1 MSDQAVEFQKR
12 RELPEVIAA
21 SFQFIR
27 AESGALLK
35 YTLIYALPFIVVLA
49 ALQLVITSEMAG
61 IQETLLAMLKQSDL
75 SQQERL
81 ELLTQSGGVY
91 KKYFLLLFFNIF
103 VQSLFMAVIYS
114 YIHAYLDRG
123 KGNFTSSEIT
133 SAFFTNAYITLGTSL
148 IVAIIS
154 LIGFI
159 FCIIPGILLLNSL
172 SLAVFIAVYEK
183 KGIGYAITRSFN
195 LVKLQWWGTFLLN
208 LIGIIITS
216 LVTMALA
223 APASIGQESKVIFEE
238 GETIAQ
244 AASDWRVWVFLFSS
258 VIGSILSVITFV
270 FLAFQY
276 FNLKECEKD
285 FPGIN

>member
-1 MSDQAVEFQKR
+1 MDTPVEFPKR
-12 RELPEVIAA
+12 REIPEIITA

-27 AESGALLK
+27 SESGALLK

-49 ALQLVITSEMAG
+49 ALQLVLTSEVNAIQDTIRSLEPSEMLGQLGG
-61 IQETLLAMLKQSDL
+61 I
-75 SQQERL
+75 
-81 ELLTQSGGVY
+81 Y
-91 KKYFLLLFFNIF
+91 KKYFLILLFNIF
-103 VQSLFMAVIYS
+103 VQSLFMAVVYS

-133 SAFFTNAYITLGTSL
+133 SAFFSNAYITLGTSL

-154 LIGFI
+154 LIGLI

-172 SLAVFIAVYEK
+172 SLAVFIAVYER
-183 KGIGYAITRSFN
+183 KGIGYAIIRSWN

-216 LVTMALA
+216 LVTMVLA

-244 AASDWRVWVFLFSS
+244 AASDWRVWVFLISS

-276 FNLKECEKD
+276 FNLKEIEKD
-285 FPGIN
+285 FPGIS